1 MSVQDVKATGVKI
14 QDYPGAHPRW
24 KKVDAAELGR
34 APYNRICQ
42 VRGQN
47 AAGSGWLT
55 AAGRV
60 VTAAHVVAG
69 GQTAQVRFADSH
81 HWITASVDVADGYL
95 AANGTPRRCSAE
107 DLATLRLPAGVD
119 VPIAPFTP
127 VPGGLVAA
135 IGFHD
140 GELVEH
146 DGTSLEVG
154 PFTAHNCDTE
164 AEHSGCP
171 LLKGGSLHAV
181 HVGRFSGSAAYLSPP
196 QSQTKGY
203 LNSGVRMV

>member
-1 MSVQDVKATGVKI
+1 MSVQDDKALGVKI
-14 QDYPGAHPRW
+14 QDYPGGHPRW
-24 KKVDAAELGR
+24 QKVDAAKLGH

-42 VRGQN
+42 VRGQS

-55 AAGRV
+55 GAGKV

-69 GQTAQVRFADSH
+69 GQTADVRFADSQQ
-81 HWITASVDVADGYL
+81 WITASVEVTEGYL
-95 AANGTPRRCSAE
+95 APNGTQRRCSAQ
-107 DLATLRLPAGVD
+107 DLATLRLPAGSNVA
-119 VPIAPFTP
+119 IAPFAP
-127 VPGGLVAA
+127 VPGGLVSA

-140 GELVEH
+140 GELVQH
-146 DGTSLEVG
+146 GGTSLEVG

-171 LLKGGSLHAV
+171 ILKGSSLHAV

-196 QSQTKGY
+196 QSQTEGY
-203 LNSGVRMV
+203 LNSGVRVV